1 MKNGNNLSNKK
12 MKKLFILLAVLIC
25 GNLFAQK
32 SQQELNQLMQQR
44 NEYYFTFELNGN
56 DNLQAIAHTISVDRV
71 DGNTVVAYA
80 NNNEFSQF
88 QKLGYEVTLMTPP
101 SMLEEVAMWDG
112 SNRAEYDWDSY
123 PTYSAYEDMMY
134 AFHTNHPD
142 KCEIIELGTL
152 PSNRKILI
160 AHINNGD
167 GTGKPKF
174 LYTSTIHGDETT
186 GWMLMLRFID
196 YLLEN
201 PTLPECAN
209 ILNNVDLYIG
219 PNTNPDGTYHGG
231 NNTVNGATRYN
242 ANGIDMNRNYAD
254 PHGSAHPDGEA
265 YALETEWFMQFAQD
279 NNFVMGANYHGG
291 AEVMNYPWDNTYTLH
306 ADDAWWQLVSH
317 EYADLCHQ
325 VNSSYMTDYNNGI
338 TNGAQW
344 YMIGGGRQDYMNG
357 YAQCREETIEC
368 SNTKLPSGSQMPTFW
383 NINKNA
389 IFAYVNQCLYGIHGT
404 VVDAESKAPIGGA
417 TITLVGHDDQ
427 FSTVSTQLPG
437 GDFHRPVKGG
447 TYNVRITKNGYEAY
461 ETQVTLAD
469 NATITINAELVPL
482 EGIVADFTADVT
494 AVAVGGSVHF
504 TDNSWGAQLTNWNW
518 EFEGGTPA
526 TSTAQNPTVTYNQAG
541 NFGVRLTVTNA
552 DGESDT
558 KYMPNYISAAEAY
571 NMQNGSITTC
581 DAMFYDDGGPNNNY
595 GNNKD
600 LTLTFLP
607 AIEGGSIE
615 VTFQTFDTEGNY
627 DFLYIYDGPS
637 TSSPEIGRYDGGNS
651 PGTVTATNAQGA
663 LTFRFTSDSS
673 VNREGWSAHVSCAGV
688 LAPIVVTVTAD
699 PGTVA
704 CGQSSQLTATAIG
717 GTGTYTYSW
726 TPTEGLNYANIANPV
741 ATPLLSTTYTVTVTD
756 TDGNTGTASVN
767 VNVTGGV
774 NVSENA
780 MDKVQVYPNP
790 TDGILHIDGIQGKVT
805 YRLINSMGQTLM
817 EGQAEGDLTINAKQL
832 GQGFYFLHLNGEN
845 GNSIKKVIIE
855 K

>member
-1 MKNGNNLSNKK
+1 

-44 NEYYFTFELNGN
+44 NEFYFFFELSGN
-56 DNLQAIAHTISVDRV
+56 DDLATIARTISVDRV
-71 DGNTVVAYA
+71 DGNTVIAYA

-88 QKLGYEVTLMTPP
+88 QKLGYQVTLMTPP
-101 SMLEEVAMWDG
+101 SMLFEAEMWDG
-112 SNRAEYDWDSY
+112 NNRAAYDWDQY
-123 PTYSAYEDMMY
+123 PTYEAYENMMY
-134 AFHTNHPD
+134 QFGTDHPD

-209 ILNNVDLYIG
+209 VLNNVDLYIG

-254 PHGSAHPDGEA
+254 PHGSLHPDGEA
-265 YALETEWFMQFAQD
+265 YAQETEWFMQFAQE

-306 ADDAWWQLVSH
+306 ADDQWYQLISH
-317 EYADLCHQ
+317 EYADLTHQ
-325 VNSSYMTDYNNGI
+325 VSSSYMTDYNNGV

-357 YAQCREETIEC
+357 YAQCRELTIEC
-368 SNTKLPSGSQMPTFW
+368 SNTKCPNGSQMPTFW
-383 NINKNA
+383 NYNKNS
-389 IFAYVNQCLYGIHGT
+389 IFAFVNQCLNGIHGT

-427 FSTVSTQLPG
+427 YSTVSTQLPG
-437 GDFHRPVKGG
+437 GDFHRPVKAG

-461 ETQVTLAD
+461 ETQVTVAD
-469 NATITINAELVPL
+469 GAAITINAELVAL

-541 NFGVRLTVTNA
+541 NFGVRLTVINA

-558 KYMPNYISAAEAY
+558 KYMPNYISASEAY
-571 NMQNGSITTC
+571 NMQSGTITTC
-581 DAMFYDDGGPNNNY
+581 DAMFYDDGGPSNNY

-607 AIEGGSIE
+607 ATEGGFIE
-615 VTFQTFDTEGNY
+615 VTFQTFDTESNY
-627 DFLYIYDGPS
+627 DFLYIYDGTS
-637 TSSPEIGRYDGGNS
+637 TSAPQIGQYDGGNS

-673 VNREGWSAHVSCAGV
+673 VNREGWSAHVSCLGV
-688 LAPIVVTVTAD
+688 LAPIVVTVTAE
-699 PGTVA
+699 PESILT
-704 CGQSSQLTATAIG
+704 GQTSQLSAVVTG
-717 GTGTYTYSW
+717 GSGVYTYHWEPADMVS
-726 TPTEGLNYANIANPV
+726 NANIANPQ
-741 ATPLLSTTYTVTVTD
+741 TVELFETQTFNLTVSD
-756 TDGNTGTASVN
+756 DQGNTGTGSVTIDVTSGVN
-767 VNVTGGV
+767 VN
-774 NVSENA
+774 ENQA
-780 MDKVQVYPNP
+780 DKVQVYPNP
-790 TDGILHIDGIQGKVT
+790 VSSTLFIDGLNGFSNLDVQIVSIQGQVIKEVVNS
-805 YRLINSMGQTLM
+805 LEINVSNIESGIYFIKIECDGQQYL
-817 EGQAEGDLTINAKQL
+817 
-832 GQGFYFLHLNGEN
+832 
-845 GNSIKKVIIE
+845 KKFIV